1 MPALVHTTFRVS
13 NAKQFRESFEE
24 KKENGIGGY
33 VPANLYSFNVANNQM
48 ELTSPTVTK
57 ADIDSIPTYA
67 LDDQIFLFIGRVGKW
82 SQFDHAAYE
91 VDGTID
97 PNYNENNPPPPVD
110 SPKDSHFNHWDD
122 MIAAKKVAASEV
134 SHVIKRERAD
144 EIRAG
149 VRNWKAGLSY
159 DEYDSRDP
167 FMFDDD
173 MLIHTTNEK
182 FRVYK
187 CIKRGIGKFT
197 RIDNVPGVLADNMG
211 PVATNT
217 IFMWNYQSTR
227 EPLLRDISCDDPNGK
242 WTENFMYTGG
252 ANPDDAYN
260 DGYQWKYYYTIDAG
274 QALKF
279 VTTSYIPVKRLRKEN
294 GDIIDDSSDQF
305 VVEEASIPGAILNVV
320 TLKKEENGY
329 DSTGQRYGYDP
340 IGGDGYF
347 QIGAKNVRIEYNS
360 APAANTMVFK
370 IPVGEVKALLAH
382 TAGTPG
388 MMDNAPMWPNPE
400 VAQLNAGF
408 DPTYEGYNMFDI
420 VTAGQPA
427 EQWIKNA
434 GGGVNAFEDDGTNNP
449 AMNPLQGYGV
459 VIQSFAAGT
468 TSPLD
473 TEEFKRYVYPI
484 DPNVGVTNF
493 DGAHYNL
500 SIKQDFLDK
509 IAHNQASLN
518 MPADIFGLPAGNL
531 TESDGA
537 ASNGCAIS
545 VHPIVN
551 IEANF
556 QSSTES
562 DPIDAFQAYA
572 IVEPMIVDPTVLTPK
587 YAQTQPGRIIDVF
600 VQHPGRYHYRVDKTY
615 VANNQLTG
623 AVAGAANSAT
633 VWASI
638 PPVGGHGWDPVEEL
652 GGFNVMINARFEGDE
667 ADEFTV
673 KNEFRKIGILKNP
686 LKYEAASDL
695 NQLWVSP
702 LGYTELFREYKTD
715 QCYRIFLDGNPT
727 VGYTTGSG
735 PLRFEPDMDIEFRNA
750 NGQPLTGVTG
760 KTYAW
765 DEVIAT
771 ARVVDHDDVQHRVR
785 VIKPRK
791 DWGTILRGGNFQL
804 VSKTNHSVKHE
815 PVAGNTVNTYIPE
828 TPGMKP
834 FSGKILYIENRSM
847 VSRSENQTED
857 LKISIQF

>member
-33 VPANLYSFNVANNQM
+33 VPAHLYSFSVANNQM
-48 ELTSPTVTK
+48 ELSGASVSAT
-57 ADIDSIPTYA
+57 DINSIPTYA
-67 LDDQIFLFIGRVGKW
+67 LDDQIFLFIGRVGRW
-82 SQFDHAAYE
+82 SQFDHAANE

-122 MIAAKKVAASEV
+122 MIAAKKVAATEV

-149 VRNWKAGLSY
+149 VRNWKAGLRY

-197 RIDNVPGVLADNMG
+197 PQENVPRVMSDSMG
-211 PVATNT
+211 DPATNT

-252 ANPDDAYN
+252 ADPSDAYN

-294 GDIIDDSSDQF
+294 GDIVDDSSDQY

-320 TLKKEENGY
+320 TVKKEENGY

-347 QIGAKNVRIEYNS
+347 QFAAKGVQISYAS
-360 APAANTMVFK
+360 TAASNTMSFAVPAGSQ
-370 IPVGEVKALLAH
+370 IQALAQNDFLKNAAMWPSA
-382 TAGTPG
+382 TVAQ
-388 MMDNAPMWPNPE
+388 DNAT
-400 VAQLNAGF
+400 F
-408 DPTYEGYNMFDI
+408 DPTYKGLNMFDTF
-420 VTAGQPA
+420 TAGEA
-427 EQWIKNA
+427 RDWITNF
-434 GGGVNAFEDDGTNNP
+434 GSTMGVEDDGVTTRN
-449 AMNPLQGYGV
+449 MHPLDGYGI
-459 VIQSFAAGT
+459 VIQSFDNPG
-468 TSPLD
+468 SPFD
-473 TEEFKRYVYPI
+473 TDEFKRYVYPI
-484 DPNVGVTNF
+484 DAVSATTTGYTF
-493 DGAHYNL
+493 A
-500 SIKQDFLDK
+500 IKTDFLDE
-509 IAHNQASLN
+509 IAYGQASMN
-518 MPADIFGLPAGNL
+518 MPLDIAGLPAGAF
-531 TESDGA
+531 TEVAAPGA
-537 ASNGCAIS
+537 TSNNCFIS
-545 VHPIVN
+545 IHPIVK
-551 IEANF
+551 IDANF

-572 IVEPMIVDPTVLTPK
+572 IVEPKATNLTAATPE
-587 YAQTQPGRIIDVF
+587 YDQTNPGRVIDVV
-600 VQHPGRYHYRVDKTY
+600 VQHPGRFHYRVDRTY
-615 VANNQLTG
+615 VANNELTG
-623 AVAGAANSAT
+623 SATANSAI

-695 NQLWVSP
+695 NQLWVSQ
-702 LGYTELFREYKTD
+702 LGYDELFREYKTD
-715 QCYRIFLDGNPT
+715 QCYRLFLDGNHT
-727 VGYTTGSG
+727 IGATTGTG
-735 PLRFEPDMDIEFRNA
+735 PLRYEPDMDVVFRNS
-750 NGQPLTGVTG
+750 NTVPIIGVTG
-760 KTYAW
+760 KVYAPG
-765 DEVIAT
+765 DEIAR

-791 DWGTILRGGNFQL
+791 DWGTILRGGKFEIL
-804 VSKTNHSVKHE
+804 STTMHSVE
-815 PVAGNTVNTYIPE
+815 NEGVTGNTKNTHTSE